1 MKLRMTALLL
11 SAALTAALGMN
22 AATAENEATAAPD
35 AETLPVAETRATLT
49 VDGTLAFSD
58 LRKRMLAHYYPL
70 LTLSENIQTLEE
82 WDYQRTE
89 DDLRKQL
96 NQIAERQW
104 QTIAAPSIDPLA
116 LAASGMDAATIAGT
130 IAGTSAASAAVSPV
144 VRAQLQ
150 MQYDAYDEAFDN
162 VRKGKLQA
170 DNEGVKRQLRDA
182 QNQTV
187 MMAESLYITC
197 DSLAAQDAALARS
210 IAALERTE
218 REMTLRHQLGQVSA
232 LSVQQVSAGL
242 AQARSGRETLRMNRD
257 NLLLQLKAMT
267 GTALDAPLTLGALP
281 QVTQESLDKMDL
293 DADLAKARE
302 ASYELYSAKKAYDD
316 AKEAYDDARSEYGS
330 SSPKNE
336 WMQAKHTWQ
345 AAQYTYENAKQSYEL
360 KFRTLYA
367 RVKDAAQALAAKRA
381 AAAAQEKRYAAEALK
396 YEQGTIS
403 ANALADAQ
411 DALAQAN
418 DEAASAARDLF
429 TQYRSYENAVT
440 YGILNN

>member
-1 MKLRMTALLL
+1 MTKRITALLL
-11 SAALTAALGMN
+11 SAALTVALSGN
-22 AATAENEATAAPD
+22 TATAEAAPD
-35 AETLPVAETRATLT
+35 TAALIATETRAVSTT
-49 VDGTLAFSD
+49 DGALEFSD
-58 LRKRMLAHYYPL
+58 LRERMLQRYYPL

-89 DDLRKQL
+89 DELRRQL
-96 NQIAERQW
+96 NQIADRQW
-104 QTIAAPSIDPLA
+104 QTVSALSIDPSA
-116 LAASGMDAATIAGT
+116 LIGSGMDASALAGFT
-130 IAGTSAASAAVSPV
+130 AGAGAAGAMVSPV

-150 MQYDAYDEAFDN
+150 AQYDAYDKAFDN

-197 DSLAAQDAALARS
+197 DNLAAQETALARS

-218 REMTLRHQLGQVSA
+218 KEMALRYQLGQVSA
-232 LSVQQVSAGL
+232 LSVQQVSVGL
-242 AQARSGRETLRMNRD
+242 AQARSGRETLRMNRE

-267 GTALDAPLTLGALP
+267 GTALDAPLTLAALP

-293 DADLAKARE
+293 EADLATARE
-302 ASYELYSAKKAYDD
+302 ASYELYSAQKAYDD

-330 SSPKNE
+330 SSLKNE

-360 KFRTLYA
+360 KFRALYA
-367 RVKDAAQALAAKRA
+367 RVRDAAQALTAKRA
-381 AAAAQEKRYAAEALK
+381 AATAQEKRCAAEALK

-403 ANALADAQ
+403 ANALADAR

-418 DEAASAARDLF
+418 DEAEIAARDLF

-440 YGILNN
+440 YGILNS